1 MSKELVAAFCAA
13 TVFMGTGVSTSAAGN
28 DGGETSDP
36 TGMMPAGL
44 DFGYEDGDD
53 LWPSLDR
60 FYVDSETLPGSGAR
74 TTIGGDFRFGDV
86 TAGPFS
92 SLSHTP
98 SRGIADSAWTGA
110 VGLRASTR
118 LDTDIGP
125 IEPQLRFSLADDFDL
140 GGGRF
145 EPWRDQDRRDLYY
158 EYVDPAQFDFE
169 NALSLRLKGIV
180 PGYFHYETRIRVR
193 LTGIREVTGR
203 IRFKW

>member
-1 MSKELVAAFCAA
+1 MSRKLVTAFCAA
-13 TVFMGTGVSTSAAGN
+13 TMFMGTGVSTSAAGD
-28 DGGETSDP
+28 DGGETSAPAGMTP
-36 TGMMPAGL
+36 TGL
-44 DFGYEDGDD
+44 DFGFEDDD
-53 LWPSLDR
+53 VWPALDR
-60 FYVDSETLPGSGAR
+60 FYVESETLPGSGAR

-92 SLSHTP
+92 SLSYAP
-98 SRGIADSAWTGA
+98 SPGIADSAWTGA

-118 LDTDIGP
+118 FDTGIGP
-125 IEPQLRFSLADDFDL
+125 LEPELQFSLADDFDI

-145 EPWRDQDRRDLYY
+145 EPWRDRDRRDLYV
-158 EYVDPAQFDFE
+158 EHFDPAQFDFE

-180 PGYFHYETRIRVR
+180 PGYFHYETRVRVR

>member
-13 TVFMGTGVSTSAAGN
+13 TVFMGTGVSTSAAGD
-28 DGGETSDP
+28 DGGEASDP
-36 TGMMPAGL
+36 TGMMPAGF
-44 DFGYEDGDD
+44 DFGYQDDDD

-60 FYVDSETLPGSGAR
+60 FYVDSETLPGNGAR

-118 LDTDIGP
+118 FDTDIGP
-125 IEPQLRFSLADDFDL
+125 VEPQLQFSLADDFDF

-145 EPWRDQDRRDLYY
+145 EPWRDQDRRNLYY

-180 PGYFHYETRIRVR
+180 PGYFHYETRVRVR